1 MGRKGKENK
10 NFNTDCNDD
19 PYEQLI
25 IAIYKQAVNDLVSV
39 SCPQKYRGSAMLFL
53 ESTETGRK
61 CLKLLEKE
69 GLL

>member
-1 MGRKGKENK
+1 MKGKEIK
-10 NFNTDCNDD
+10 NLYPDCYDD
-19 PYEQLI
+19 PYERLI
-25 IAIYKQAVNDLVSV
+25 VAIYKQAVNDLVAPG
-39 SCPQKYRGSAMLFL
+39 CQKQERETARIFL